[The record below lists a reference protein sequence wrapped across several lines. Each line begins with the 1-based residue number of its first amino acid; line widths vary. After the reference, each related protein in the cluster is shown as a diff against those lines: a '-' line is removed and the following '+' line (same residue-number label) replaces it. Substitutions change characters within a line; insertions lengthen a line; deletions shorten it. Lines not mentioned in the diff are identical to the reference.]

1 MLILIMI
8 QKLDTGDHDIFKK
21 DENIMKFEPEKWD
34 KLNKTERV
42 HQYDEYMV
50 WCGGLDFK
58 KPGYYIEG
66 NKGGPYHQTVDHF
79 DIENLK
85 DEDNLYKKLKGY
97 VCLQRRY
104 IKMFGIPRAEY
115 LTEEF
120 FQENMNDFRQLL
132 RENIDEIIKNLS
144 STKWIPSIMKCF
156 FDCGTKKEKIQVV
169 ILISLLQLSR
179 VDFQRTRSQYS
190 EDAVTTKYVTN
201 FIERHIVPLENKSF
215 ENIVSAFLE
224 DDSFNGIF
232 KYKNDVIKML
242 KEF

>member
-1 MLILIMI
+1 
-8 QKLDTGDHDIFKK
+8 
-21 DENIMKFEPEKWD
+21 
-34 KLNKTERV
+34 
-42 HQYDEYMV
+42 
-50 WCGGLDFK
+50 
-58 KPGYYIEG
+58 
-66 NKGGPYHQTVDHF
+66 
-79 DIENLK
+79 
-85 DEDNLYKKLKGY
+85 
-97 VCLQRRY
+97 
-104 IKMFGIPRAEY
+104 
-115 LTEEF
+115 
-120 FQENMNDFRQLL
+120 
-132 RENIDEIIKNLS
+132 
-144 STKWIPSIMKCF
+144 MKCF